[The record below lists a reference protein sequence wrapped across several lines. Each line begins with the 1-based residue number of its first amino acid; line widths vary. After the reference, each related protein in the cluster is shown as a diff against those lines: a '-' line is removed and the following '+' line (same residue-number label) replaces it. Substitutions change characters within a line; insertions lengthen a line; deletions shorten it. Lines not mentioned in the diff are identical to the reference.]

1 VEALAVAAHDHKAG
15 VGHHGGRVERRV
27 GDDPGGGAVQTLLAV
42 AGPDL
47 AAEREHAHLDQP
59 VVQVGEDDV
68 VPVARDGVI
77 EGDGANGVGVRW

>member
-1 VEALAVAAHDHKAG
+1 
-15 VGHHGGRVERRV
+15 
-27 GDDPGGGAVQTLLAV
+27 VQTLLAV

-47 AAEREHAHLDQP
+47 AAEQAQAHLDQP

-77 EGDGANGVGVRW
+77 EGDGANGVRVRVVETRLRTGLEVKPAPLVGSSRNEVGSRRIRR